1 MGESVK
7 GSRVHEGTFV
17 DSQRIG
23 ERQMEKPNSLSG
35 RTKESK
41 IVGNARSVTE
51 VTIERYLSENHRART
66 RQ

>member
-1 MGESVK
+1 MK
-7 GSRVHEGTFV
+7 GSRVHEGTFL

-23 ERQMEKPNSLSG
+23 ERQMEKPNSLSD

-51 VTIERYLSENHRART
+51 VTIERYLSENHRARA